1 MEWLLLG
8 LGLLL
13 ILGNGFFVA
22 VEFAL
27 VALDQPTVQHAIDNG
42 DKRAAPLM
50 RCLKSLSTQLSSC
63 QLGITINTL
72 LIGYVTEPAL
82 SRLLAD
88 PLAAAG
94 VPAAAIGGVSLFI
107 AMLVATM
114 ATMLLGELV
123 PKNLAVA
130 EAFRIGRAL
139 ARPQLVFTTIF
150 RPLVML
156 LNGFSNK
163 VLHRFGL
170 EVKEELSGA
179 RTPEELSAM
188 VRRSASMGTLDVQAA
203 TFLDRT
209 LHFSEQTAADVMTPR
224 PRMISVEADASVDA
238 VIDAARRTGYSRF
251 PVLGD
256 SGVDEVRGVV
266 HVKKAVAV
274 PRAKRGPLV
283 AATLMSEVT
292 RVPET
297 IHLDALLP
305 VLREAPLQMA
315 IVEDEYGGT
324 SGAVTLEDLVEEI
337 VGEVADEH
345 DALIPGVLQSADGD
359 WFFPGLMRPDE
370 INAQILELSIAEDPA
385 YETVAGFMLFHLGR
399 IAAVGDEVEI
409 DTGRLVVV
417 AIDGRRIDRIR
428 FIPDPEARRAA
439 LQHESERVR
448 RQAAERAEHV
458 QAARERSKVGE
469 R

>member
-1 MEWLLLG
+1 MDWLLLAVG
-8 LGLLL
+8 FLL
-13 ILGNGFFVA
+13 ILGTGFFVA

-27 VALDQPTVQHAIDNG
+27 VALDQPTVQHAIDHG
-42 DKRAAPLM
+42 DKHAVPLM
-50 RCLKSLSTQLSSC
+50 KCLKSLSTQLSSC
-63 QLGITINTL
+63 QLGITLTTL
-72 LIGYVTEPAL
+72 LIGYVTEPPL
-82 SRLLAD
+82 GRLLAE
-88 PLAAAG
+88 PMAAVG
-94 VPAAAIGGVSLFI
+94 VPEAATRGVSLVI
-107 AMLVATM
+107 AMLLATM

-130 EAFRIGRAL
+130 EAFRVGRAL
-139 ARPQLVFTTIF
+139 ARAQLIFTAVFK
-150 RPLVML
+150 PLIIV

-163 VLHRFGL
+163 VLNRFGM

-188 VRRSASMGTLDVQAA
+188 VRRSASLGTLDAQAA
-203 TFLDRT
+203 TVLDRT

-224 PRMISVEADASVDA
+224 PRMVTVDA
-238 VIDAARRTGYSRF
+238 ESSLEEIIDTARRTGYSRF
-251 PVLGD
+251 PVLGEA
-256 SGVDEVRGVV
+256 GVDEVRGVV

-274 PRAKRGPLV
+274 PRSKRDPLV

-337 VGEVADEH
+337 VGEVSDEH
-345 DALIPGVLQSADGD
+345 DALTPGVLQSAGGD

-370 INAQILELSIAEDPA
+370 INSQILELEIPEDPA
-385 YETVAGFMLFHLGR
+385 YETVAGFMLLQLGR
-399 IAAVGDEVEI
+399 VAAVGDEVPIES
-409 DTGRLVVV
+409 GRLVVV
-417 AIDGRRIDRIR
+417 GVDGRRIDRIQ
-428 FIPDPEARRAA
+428 FIPDPEVRRAA
-439 LQHESERVR
+439 LRA
-448 RQAAERAEHV
+448 AAERARRLAEERAEHM
-458 QAARERSKVGE
+458 QAAAQRQRAGD

>member
-1 MEWLLLG
+1 M
-8 LGLLL
+8 
-13 ILGNGFFVA
+13 
-22 VEFAL
+22 
-27 VALDQPTVQHAIDNG
+27 
-42 DKRAAPLM
+42 
-50 RCLKSLSTQLSSC
+50 
-63 QLGITINTL
+63 
-72 LIGYVTEPAL
+72 
-82 SRLLAD
+82 LA
-88 PLAAAG
+88 
-94 VPAAAIGGVSLFI
+94 
-107 AMLVATM
+107 ATM

-139 ARPQLVFTTIF
+139 ARAQMVFTAVF
-150 RPLVML
+150 KPLIIV

-163 VLHRFGL
+163 VLNRVGL

-188 VRRSASMGTLDVQAA
+188 VRRSANLGTLDEQAA

-224 PRMISVEADASVDA
+224 PRMSTVEAGSSLEEL
-238 VIDAARRTGYSRF
+238 IDTARRTGYSRF
-251 PVLGD
+251 PVLGTLGAD
-256 SGVDEVRGVV
+256 DVRGVV

-274 PRAKRGPLV
+274 PRSKRGPLV

-305 VLREAPLQMA
+305 VLRQAPLQMA

-324 SGAVTLEDLVEEI
+324 SGVVTLEDLVEEI
-337 VGEVADEH
+337 VGEVDDEH
-345 DALIPGVLQSADGD
+345 DALTPGVLQSAGGD

-370 INAQILELSIAEDPA
+370 INAQILELNISEEPA
-385 YETVAGFMLFHLGR
+385 YETAAGFMLYHLGR
-399 IAAVGDEVEI
+399 IAAVGDEVAI
-409 DTGRLVVV
+409 DSGRLVVL

-428 FIPDPEARRAA
+428 FIPDPQVRREALRDQAERARRTA
-439 LQHESERVR
+439 Q
-448 RQAAERAEHV
+448 ERAEHIR
-458 QAARERSKVGE
+458 AADERQRMVERS
-469 R
+469 